1 MIEKMTMRM
10 RRERGYEGVG
20 SDPDDQI
27 EKGSVIIYCWSQNQ
41 LGAQTR
47 GLVELKQGGMV

>member
-1 MIEKMTMRM
+1 M
-10 RRERGYEGVG
+10 G
-20 SDPDDQI
+20 SNPDDQI

>member
-10 RRERGYEGVG
+10 RRERRYEGMG
-20 SDPDDQI
+20 SNPDDQI

-47 GLVELKQGGMV
+47 GLVELMQGGMV